1 MLAEEIE
8 TSAHFVSLIERG
20 VNAPSFD
27 TIETLAAVFKV
38 EIKDLFDF
46 PAKDVAPKKRR
57 RKLRDR

>member
-20 VNAPSFD
+20 VNAPSFE
-27 TIETLAAVFKV
+27 TLETLAAALKV

-46 PAKDVAPKKRR
+46 PANAPAPKKLR
-57 RKLRDR
+57 RKLRSK